1 MTFLRRAET
10 SKGDV
15 LNLYTVH
22 ASSTKGAGWFPIAT
36 DISRLGYGLAI
47 VLSYPIMLFELRHVV
62 LALLGADDDEQA
74 AQQPPVCGCE
84 RCEPTRLV
92 TDACPDAR
100 CPSSVREFQSNA
112 PCGTGPPLL
121 RLRPS
126 TCRNLAV
133 NVAIIAPCTAIAL
146 VVSDVDVVFGF
157 IGSTMS
163 PLIVFILPAL
173 FCEPMSV
180 PYPW

>member
-1 MTFLRRAET
+1 MLPILR
-10 SKGDV
+10 S
-15 LNLYTVH
+15 
-22 ASSTKGAGWFPIAT
+22 
-36 DISRLGYGLAI
+36 
-47 VLSYPIMLFELRHVV
+47 
-62 LALLGADDDEQA
+62 
-74 AQQPPVCGCE
+74 
-84 RCEPTRLV
+84 
-92 TDACPDAR
+92 
-100 CPSSVREFQSNA
+100 EFQRNA
-112 PCGTGPPLL
+112 PCGTGPSLL

-173 FCEPMSV
+173 FCEPMTVMQPVVFASSRQLSRYGSFV
-180 PYPW
+180 AAGSAVSG

>member
-1 MTFLRRAET
+1 MLPILR
-10 SKGDV
+10 S
-15 LNLYTVH
+15 
-22 ASSTKGAGWFPIAT
+22 
-36 DISRLGYGLAI
+36 
-47 VLSYPIMLFELRHVV
+47 
-62 LALLGADDDEQA
+62 
-74 AQQPPVCGCE
+74 
-84 RCEPTRLV
+84 
-92 TDACPDAR
+92 
-100 CPSSVREFQSNA
+100 EFQRNA
-112 PCGTGPPLL
+112 PCGTGPSLL

-173 FCEPMSV
+173 FCEPTSV
-180 PYPW
+180 PCLWCLRPLGSYRDTVASLLLAVLSVAERAYSYECTVPVANLRPRRSL